1 MKWGRGWRNICINSF
16 LLLAPVF
23 LGAQSTPAAPDGA
36 IRLSLIFEQFYSTQG
51 LPDDRVR
58 ALFQDKEGFLW
69 VGTVNGIAKY
79 DGYSFKKYYRSDVNS
94 SLSGNWAFAMA
105 EDSLDNIWI
114 ATRQGIS
121 KLSQRTEKIT
131 SYLAGEGSGLTDNRV
146 NSLQFDTTGRLW
158 AGTRKGISIFN
169 PATGTFAALTAYPFN
184 GNIGKIIRA
193 AGAFLWIA
201 TPAGLV
207 HYDTRSEKY
216 ELFPFTFKAN
226 PYGDLVWGM
235 VEADNS
241 VYVAT
246 ARNGLLRFSL
256 STRTFEQ
263 VQGLS
268 GQELFDITKS
278 KSGDLW
284 IATGQGLARMQLST
298 LQQPVVEWYH
308 SNASNKKSISNDNVF
323 RVLVDRANILWC
335 GTEFGLNKLDLNL
348 LSFRYFS
355 FREADSRNQVRSIGG
370 DRQVIWLG
378 TFAAGVYRYDLQTGR
393 TTHFDFGKGAPYNA
407 LRSLYIGNDHTVLA
421 GTLEGLITIKDGKTL
436 PLPGPFSQ
444 YTIFAIITDRHSNR
458 WIGTTH
464 GLYKISPTGEITTF
478 LQGADYIRALL
489 EDQQGNIWIGFE
501 NSGLGY
507 MDPSSGTFTNVTGIV
522 GSTVYTLLEY
532 PTGTIWAGSESGL
545 SKIESSGKV
554 RSIYTREQGL
564 PERAVNG
571 ILTDSAGHLWI
582 STIRGLSKMD
592 IGRETFVNYLPAFNF
607 NYNSYQAAG
616 ADQLRFGTTDGFVC
630 FDPADIAADVPP
642 PTMVLSGLRLFNK
655 EVEISKVYQEDTILT
670 QSILYTEDITFHH
683 RNNVFTIGFTALSF
697 TDPEKTG
704 YLYQLEG
711 FDKDWIKTGS
721 DNRNATYTNLD
732 PGRYTFRVKAL
743 SSTGQWTSEKELH
756 ITILPP
762 PWKTWWAWCFYAV
775 IILAIIYGVNR
786 YWLLQSKQRQK
797 IRFAQQEKEQIR
809 QLDELK
815 MRFFTDISH
824 EFRTPLSLIAGPAED
839 LASTV
844 GLNGPIKEKAALI
857 QRNAQKLLN
866 LLEELMTF
874 QKLDQG
880 KLQLQKVEA
889 DIVPLVTTICQGFEP
904 LAERKHIHLR
914 CLCEMPALS
923 LSMDPVRIEM
933 VINNLIYN
941 ALKFTPP
948 GGSVTVH
955 CYCEK
960 EEVRIAVEDNGK
972 GITAE
977 DLPRLFERFHQ
988 SGNQEAGGTG
998 IGLSLSKNLA
1008 VLHGGNIIV
1017 TSQPA
1022 VKTVFTL
1029 ILPLVKQEEKPAVPA
1044 SGMMPVTEYAM
1055 ADAPEETMAVA
1066 GQQELLIVEDNPEM
1080 LDYLESVFKD
1090 RYHVSKAIN
1099 GQQALDLI
1107 QGRDPD
1113 IIISDIMMEGID
1125 GLALCKKIK
1134 NDIHTSHIPFILLTA
1149 RSAIEKQI
1157 EGFNVGADDYIP
1169 KPFHPELLRVRV
1181 ARLLETRQRL
1191 VEKYALQPII
1201 PENIARNPLDEAF
1214 MQQVLDYVQ
1223 THMDEEELSVEALG
1237 SAVAMSRSNLFR
1249 KIKAITGQT
1258 PIELIY
1264 HIRLTKAMELL
1275 LQRRHSI
1282 AEIAWQVGFKTPSS
1296 FTKSFKKKFGKSP
1309 TDYLDSI
1316 LAEQ

>member
-1 MKWGRGWRNICINSF
+1 MKGGWRNIVICGC
-16 LLLAPVF
+16 LLLAPVW
-23 LGAQSTPAAPDGA
+23 LRAQSAPAASDGA

-58 ALFQDKEGFLW
+58 SLFQDKKGFLW

-79 DGYSFKKYYRSDVNS
+79 DGYSFKKYYRSEVNS

-146 NSLQFDTTGRLW
+146 NTLQFDTLGRLW
-158 AGTRKGISIFN
+158 AGTRKGISIFH
-169 PATGTFAALTAYPFN
+169 PATGAFTALTAYPFN

-193 AGAFLWIA
+193 AGNFLWIA

-207 HYDTRSEKY
+207 HYNTRSEKY
-216 ELFPFTFKAN
+216 DLFPFTFKAN

-235 VEADNS
+235 VEANNS
-241 VYVAT
+241 VYIAT
-246 ARNGLLRFSL
+246 ARNGLLRFSP
-256 STRTFEQ
+256 STKTFEQ
-263 VQGLS
+263 VPGIS

-278 KSGDLW
+278 KAGDLW
-284 IATGQGLARMQLST
+284 IATGQGLARMKDMGA
-298 LQQPVVEWYH
+298 QQPMVEWYH

-378 TFAAGVYRYDLQTGR
+378 TFAAGVYRYDLQTGH
-393 TTHFDFGKGAPYNA
+393 TTHFDFEKGSPYNA
-407 LRSLYIGNDHTVLA
+407 LRSLYVGNDNTVLA
-421 GTLEGLITIKDGKTL
+421 GTLEGLVTIKNGKTL

-444 YTIFAIITDRHSNR
+444 YTIFAIMTDRHSNR

-464 GLYKISPTGEITTF
+464 GLYKITPSGEISTF

-489 EDQQGNIWIGFE
+489 EDRQGNIWIGFE

-507 MDPSSGTFTNVTGIV
+507 MDPASGTFTNVTGIV

-532 PTGTIWAGSESGL
+532 PAGTIWAGSESGL
-545 SKIESSGKV
+545 SKIEPSGKV
-554 RSIYTREQGL
+554 RSFTQEQGL

-592 IGRETFVNYLPAFNF
+592 IQRETFVNYLPAFNF
-607 NYNSYQAAG
+607 NYNSYQAVDAG
-616 ADQLRFGTTDGFVC
+616 QLRFGTTDGFVS
-630 FDPADIAADVPP
+630 FNPADIAADVPP
-642 PTMVLSGLRLFNK
+642 PTMVLSGLRLFNR
-655 EVEISKVYQEDTILT
+655 EVEIGNVYQEDTILR

-697 TDPEKTG
+697 TDPGKTG
-704 YLYQLEG
+704 YLYQLDG

-721 DNRNATYTNLD
+721 DNRSATYTNLD
-732 PGRYTFRVKAL
+732 PGHYTFRVKAL
-743 SSTGQWTSEKELH
+743 SSTGQWTSERELY

-762 PWKTWWAWCFYAV
+762 PWKTWWAWCLYILFV
-775 IILAIIYGVNR
+775 LAIIYGINR

-839 LASTV
+839 LASTTS
-844 GLNGPIKEKAALI
+844 LNGSLKEKAALI
-857 QRNAQKLLN
+857 QRNAKKLLN

-904 LAERKHIHLR
+904 LAERKRIHLR
-914 CLCEMPALS
+914 CLCEMTALS
-923 LSMDPVRIEM
+923 LSIDPARIEM
-933 VINNLIYN
+933 IINNLIYN
-941 ALKFTPP
+941 ALKFTPA
-948 GGSVTVH
+948 GGAVTVH
-955 CYCEK
+955 CYREK

-972 GITAE
+972 GIAPE
-977 DLPRLFERFHQ
+977 ELPHLFERFHQ
-988 SGNQEAGGTG
+988 GGGQEAGGTG

-1017 TSQPA
+1017 TSIPA

-1029 ILPLVKQEEKPAVPA
+1029 ILPLLTQEDTPAAAGPGIIPA
-1044 SGMMPVTEYAM
+1044 TVQAS
-1055 ADAPEETMAVA
+1055 ADLPEENTALA

-1099 GQQALDLI
+1099 GRQALDLI

-1113 IIISDIMMEGID
+1113 IIISDIMMEGMD
-1125 GLALCKKIK
+1125 GLALCKAIK
-1134 NDIHTSHIPFILLTA
+1134 HDIHTSHIPFILLTA

-1169 KPFHPELLRVRV
+1169 KPFHPELLRLRV

-1191 VEKYALQPII
+1191 IEKYSLQPII

-1214 MQQVLDYVQ
+1214 MQQVLDYVHA
-1223 THMDEEELSVEALG
+1223 HMDEEELSVEALG

-1264 HIRLTKAMELL
+1264 HIRLTRAMELL
-1275 LQRRHSI
+1275 LERRHSI
-1282 AEIAWQVGFKTPSS
+1282 TDIAWQVGFKTASS

-1316 LAEQ
+1316 LAGQ

>member
-1 MKWGRGWRNICINSF
+1 MKGGRGWRNILIYGC
-16 LLLAPVF
+16 LLLAPVW
-23 LGAQSTPAAPDGA
+23 LCAQSTPAASDGA

-58 ALFQDKEGFLW
+58 SLFQDKKGFLW

-79 DGYSFKKYYRSDVNS
+79 DGYSFKKYYRSEANS

-146 NSLQFDTTGRLW
+146 NTLQFDTLGRLW

-169 PATGTFAALTAYPFN
+169 PATGTFTALTAYPFN

-193 AGAFLWIA
+193 AGNFLWIA

-216 ELFPFTFKAN
+216 DLFPFTFKAN

-235 VEADNS
+235 VETDNS
-241 VYVAT
+241 VYIAS

-256 STRTFEQ
+256 NTKTFEQ
-263 VQGLS
+263 VSGLS

-284 IATGQGLARMQLST
+284 IATGRGLARMKLADPQSV
-298 LQQPVVEWYH
+298 PEWYH

-378 TFAAGVYRYDLQTGR
+378 TFAAGVYRYDLQTGH
-393 TTHFDFGKGAPYNA
+393 TTHVDFGKGAPYNS
-407 LRSLYIGNDHTVLA
+407 LRSLYVGADQTVLA
-421 GTLEGLITIKDGKTL
+421 GTLEGLVTIKGGKTL

-444 YTIFAIITDRHSNR
+444 YTIFAIITDRQGNR

-464 GLYKISPTGEITTF
+464 GLYKITPAGDISTF
-478 LQGADYIRALL
+478 LEGADYIRALL
-489 EDQQGNIWIGFE
+489 EDQRGNIWIGFE

-507 MDPSSGTFTNVTGIV
+507 MDPASGTFTNVTGIV

-532 PTGTIWAGSESGL
+532 PAGTIWAGSESGL
-545 SKIESSGKV
+545 TKIGSSGKV
-554 RSIYTREQGL
+554 QRIYTREHGL

-592 IGRETFVNYLPAFNF
+592 IQRETFVNYLPAFNF

-616 ADQLRFGTTDGFVC
+616 ADQLRFGTTDGFVS
-630 FDPADIAADVPP
+630 FNPADIAADVPP
-642 PTMVLSGLRLFNK
+642 PTMVLSGLRLFNR
-655 EVEISKVYQEDTILT
+655 EVEIGNVYQEDTLLR

-721 DNRNATYTNLD
+721 DSRSATYTNLD
-732 PGRYTFRVKAL
+732 PGHYTFRVKAL
-743 SSTGQWTSEKELH
+743 SSTGQWTSERELH

-762 PWKTWWAWCFYAV
+762 PWKTWWAWCLYILCV
-775 IILAIIYGVNR
+775 LAIIYGINR
-786 YWLLQSKQRQK
+786 YLLLQSKQRQK

-839 LASTV
+839 LATTT
-844 GLNGPIKEKAALI
+844 GINGPLKEKAALI
-857 QRNAQKLLN
+857 QRNARKLLN

-880 KLQLQKVEA
+880 KLQLQKIEA

-904 LAERKHIHLR
+904 LAERKRIRLR
-914 CLCEMPALS
+914 CLCEMPTLS
-923 LSMDPVRIEM
+923 LSIDPARIEM
-933 VINNLIYN
+933 VINNLVYN
-941 ALKFTPP
+941 ALKFTPA
-948 GGSVTVH
+948 GGAITVH
-955 CYCEK
+955 CYREK
-960 EEVRIAVEDNGK
+960 EEVRIAVEDNGN
-972 GITAE
+972 GIKPE
-977 DLPRLFERFHQ
+977 ELPHLFERFHQ
-988 SGNQEAGGTG
+988 AGSQEAGGTG

-1008 VLHGGNIIV
+1008 VLHGGDIIV
-1017 TSQPA
+1017 TSMPG

-1029 ILPLVKQEEKPAVPA
+1029 ILPLATHDEKPVLPVSEIIPQTEHPMAETQEETAVP
-1044 SGMMPVTEYAM
+1044 
-1055 ADAPEETMAVA
+1055 A

-1090 RYHVSKAIN
+1090 RYHVSKALD

-1125 GLALCKKIK
+1125 GLALCKTIK

-1169 KPFHPELLRVRV
+1169 KPFHPELLRLRV

-1214 MQQVLDYVQ
+1214 MQQVLDYV
-1223 THMDEEELSVEALG
+1223 HAHLDEEELSVEALG

-1264 HIRLTKAMELL
+1264 HIRLTRAMELL
-1275 LQRRHSI
+1275 LERKHPI
-1282 AEIAWQVGFKTPSS
+1282 AEIAWQVGFKTASS